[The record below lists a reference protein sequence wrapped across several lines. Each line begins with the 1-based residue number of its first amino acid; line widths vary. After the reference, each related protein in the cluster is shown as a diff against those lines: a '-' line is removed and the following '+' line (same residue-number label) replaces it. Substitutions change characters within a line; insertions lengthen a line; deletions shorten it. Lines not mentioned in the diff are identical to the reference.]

1 MQYNWKSCKLNGV
14 EIDSLY
20 LDGNL
25 VWKKLQISEVADLYY
40 TIIPTNVVL
49 DDSDFDT
56 LIETLSNI
64 SLDNYHSVI
73 EDQVKETVEESLL
86 SDNSGTLVVLT
97 KSNNEPIFKI
107 YDPTLGIFS
116 DPITL
121 TQGIPAVDEGFDI
134 EPSIVL
140 NGDTYN
146 IWTSL
151 DTNLQS
157 GTNFII
163 YNKK

>member
-1 MQYNWKSCKLNGV
+1 MYNWKSCTLGGV
-14 EIDSLY
+14 EITSLR
-20 LDGNL
+20 LNSDL
-25 VWKKLQISEVADLYY
+25 VWEKLQISEVADLYY
-40 TIIPTNVVL
+40 TIIPTNVIL

-56 LIETLSNI
+56 LIEALSNI
-64 SLDNYHSVI
+64 SLDEYHPVI
-73 EDQVKETVEESLL
+73 EDQIKETVEGSLL
-86 SDNSGTLVVLT
+86 SDASGTLVVLT

-107 YDPTLGIFS
+107 YDPTLSRFS

-121 TQGIPAVDEGFDI
+121 TQGIPSVDEGFDI
-134 EPSIVL
+134 EPSIAL
-140 NGDTYN
+140 NEDTYN